1 MSVLEFNGYRI
12 AKMSY
17 QRNEDYHST
26 TNQITLSPK
35 PQTVI
40 DLAGNEIKVSLTIT
54 VGSLKDKTVPFEV
67 ACTIVGSFTYQPD
80 EDGNQVGLDKLV
92 RNNAVAILYP
102 YARAMIATLTANSGE
117 FPSYNLPTINVGQW
131 LSEQTND

>member
-1 MSVLEFNGYRI
+1 MSVLKFNGYRI

-17 QRNEDYHST
+17 QRNEDYYST

-67 ACTIVGSFTYQPD
+67 VCTIVGSFTYQPD
-80 EDGNQVGLDKLV
+80 EDGNQVGLDNLV

-102 YARAMIATLTANSGE
+102 YARAIIATLTANSGE

-131 LSEQTND
+131 LSEQTNN